1 MWHVVPR
8 GVVVALADDA
18 IPLLFPVCPVEDWE
32 RVSFGVE
39 HPAVE
44 RDEVLV
50 REEEVQ
56 VLQPEMGF
64 LAFHLHL

>member
-1 MWHVVPR
+1 MWYVMPR

-18 IPLLFPVCPVEDWE
+18 IPLFFPVCPVEDRE
-32 RVSFGVE
+32 RVSLSVE

-56 VLQPEMGF
+56 VFQPED
-64 LAFHLHL
+64 ARR

>member
-1 MWHVVPR
+1 MWYVVPR

-18 IPLLFPVCPVEDWE
+18 IPFLFPVRPVEDRE

-56 VLQPEMGF
+56 VLQPAGV
-64 LAFHLHL
+64 HL

>member
-1 MWHVVPR
+1 M
-8 GVVVALADDA
+8 ALADDA
-18 IPLLFPVCPVEDWE
+18 VPLLFPIRPVEDRE

-39 HPAVE
+39 HPTVE

-56 VLQPEMGF
+56 VLQPADTRRQQESNYTTK
-64 LAFHLHL
+64 A